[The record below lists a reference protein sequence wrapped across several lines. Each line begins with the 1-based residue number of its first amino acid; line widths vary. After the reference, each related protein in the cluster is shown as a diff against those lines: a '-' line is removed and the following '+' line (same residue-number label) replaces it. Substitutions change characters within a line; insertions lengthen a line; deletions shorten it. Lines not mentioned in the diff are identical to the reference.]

1 MINNRFNV
9 VYHLLGFVI
18 NLFYKLKNKN
28 MKMEE
33 LLEMYKNL
41 DMKERIKFDREYNK
55 FKEEEKLE
63 QLTKRKELVEELNNV
78 INDEG
83 QPYFSSDWV
92 KKNILNSK
100 QK

>member
-9 VYHLLGFVI
+9 VYHLLGLVKL
-18 NLFYKLKNKN
+18 LFYKLKNKN

>member
-9 VYHLLGFVI
+9 VYHLLGLVKL
-18 NLFYKLKNKN
+18 LFYKLKNKN

-55 FKEEEKLE
+55 FNEEEKLK
-63 QLTKRKELVEELNNV
+63 QLTKRKEVVEDLNRVLNE
-78 INDEG
+78 EG
-83 QPYFSSDWV
+83 QPYFSSEWV
-92 KKNILNSK
+92 EKNILNSK
-100 QK
+100 Q

>member
-1 MINNRFNV
+1 
-9 VYHLLGFVI
+9 
-18 NLFYKLKNKN
+18 

-33 LLEMYKNL
+33 LFEMYKNL
-41 DMKERIKFDREYNK
+41 DMKERIKFDIKYNK

-78 INDEG
+78 INEEG

-92 KKNILNSK
+92 KENILNSK
-100 QK
+100 Q

>member
-9 VYHLLGFVI
+9 VYHLLGLVKL
-18 NLFYKLKNKN
+18 LFYKLKNRN

-33 LLEMYKNL
+33 LFEMYKNL

-55 FKEEEKLE
+55 FKEEEKLKR
-63 QLTKRKELVEELNNV
+63 LTKRKELVEELNNV
-78 INDEG
+78 INEEG

-92 KKNILNSK
+92 KENILNSK
-100 QK
+100 Q

>member
-1 MINNRFNV
+1 
-9 VYHLLGFVI
+9 
-18 NLFYKLKNKN
+18 

-33 LLEMYKNL
+33 LFEMYKNL
-41 DMKERIKFDREYNK
+41 DMGERIKFDREYNK

-92 KKNILNSK
+92 KENILNSK
-100 QK
+100 Q

>member
-1 MINNRFNV
+1 
-9 VYHLLGFVI
+9 
-18 NLFYKLKNKN
+18 

-100 QK
+100 Q

>member
-9 VYHLLGFVI
+9 VYHLLGLVKL
-18 NLFYKLKNKN
+18 LFYKLKNRN

-33 LLEMYKNL
+33 LFEMYKNL

-78 INDEG
+78 INEEG
-83 QPYFSSDWV
+83 QPYFSSEWV
-92 KKNILNSK
+92 EKNILNSK
-100 QK
+100 Q

>member
-1 MINNRFNV
+1 
-9 VYHLLGFVI
+9 
-18 NLFYKLKNKN
+18 

-33 LLEMYKNL
+33 LFEMYKNL

-78 INDEG
+78 INEEG
-83 QPYFSSDWV
+83 QPYFSSEWV
-92 KKNILNSK
+92 KEIILNSK
-100 QK
+100 Q